1 MSAASALPWSRLNE
15 NQCVDFREG
24 RFAKAF
30 QKSAKQLL
38 DAETYQ
44 RIMEAAEIRLAQGEG
59 GVVANKPLATD
70 PDDVSA
76 EFQLLAIYFPST
88 FRCKPLKNRVAPR
101 PRLHFSIDRGLS
113 LGRPAEL
120 FHFPQIRHPILD

>member
-44 RIMEAAEIRLAQGEG
+44 RIMWKL
-59 GVVANKPLATD
+59 
-70 PDDVSA
+70 
-76 EFQLLAIYFPST
+76 
-88 FRCKPLKNRVAPR
+88 PR
-101 PRLHFSIDRGLS
+101 SGWHKRRRRQQTIGY
-113 LGRPAEL
+113 
-120 FHFPQIRHPILD
+120 